1 LRKEL
6 DVLELAHRRFATF
19 ALQSLDSLE
28 GASLAIRRVSL
39 LARVAV
45 SAKACILIR
54 GERGTGKS
62 LLASAIHSESPRREE
77 PFIIF
82 ACSSIA
88 RDSMLVEL
96 LGLEKNTSSKE
107 PWGQPGKLEL
117 AQGGTIFLQD
127 IDVLSI
133 EAQAALLN
141 VLELGIIQR
150 MGKSNPVSVDVRVI
164 ASTNVD
170 LEKLIAQGHFRSELY
185 YRLSSFEIRMP
196 PLRERLEDLPILTET
211 ILKRLSDQFEKR
223 ISIDPAA
230 LSLLRNYPWP
240 GNLLE
245 LEAVLGRSAS
255 LIIGEDPITVDDLP
269 DFVRHPYNLRMESS
283 QFVSIHSLNDI
294 EREALLQSVKVCNG
308 NINKMVQVLGIS
320 RTTIWRKLK
329 LYGIPLKELR
339 Q

>member
-1 LRKEL
+1 
-6 DVLELAHRRFATF
+6 
-19 ALQSLDSLE
+19 
-28 GASLAIRRVSL
+28 
-39 LARVAV
+39 
-45 SAKACILIR
+45 
-54 GERGTGKS
+54 
-62 LLASAIHSESPRREE
+62 
-77 PFIIF
+77 
-82 ACSSIA
+82 
-88 RDSMLVEL
+88 
-96 LGLEKNTSSKE
+96 
-107 PWGQPGKLEL
+107 
-117 AQGGTIFLQD
+117 
-127 IDVLSI
+127 
-133 EAQAALLN
+133 
-141 VLELGIIQR
+141 
-150 MGKSNPVSVDVRVI
+150 
-164 ASTNVD
+164 
-170 LEKLIAQGHFRSELY
+170 
-185 YRLSSFEIRMP
+185 MP

-329 LYGIPLKELR
+329 LYGIPLKDLR